1 MRWNAWM
8 ALVTTTLVGQL
19 LWIFLLRG
27 PRILDSDLTLIL
39 GELLLGMCVIGIA
52 QLIATTPVNAIKLT
66 LPNSRMIIIG
76 GSVLLHFWAILL
88 LWPALSS
95 DVTRYRLDGLTWL
108 TGRSP
113 YAVTPRQMLKTPNVD
128 AIDRTLP
135 GNDSYSIF
143 PPVAQTVFIAA
154 RAIEMAVVGPAK
166 LSYDRPEVAVRR
178 WRPALPYLSF
188 RHRAIVLRAI
198 FSIAAVG
205 CTCVLLS
212 LLKHTHRTPWL
223 AVLFAWNPLVILETA
238 GSPHVDI
245 VGVLLLLV
253 MLRMIQKSN
262 FSLATLALC
271 LACGVKPMAILLA
284 PLLIQKIDDRH
295 DWKVAQR
302 SIGVALLTLGA
313 VFVPILLVQHG
324 YRGWIV
330 QLNAY
335 AHLRETNSLLFAVA
349 KSVVGAS
356 WITGNARPF
365 FLLLAPLAAASVLLW
380 MIKKRWPIEDAGYWL
395 MLVVLVFSPASQPW
409 SLVWPL
415 CFVPVMRLSRGWSAL
430 AWTATITISYAAW
443 HQASWNVPARIV
455 IAEYVPVLVAM
466 GIEISDLRQRYAALA
481 AATASASV

>member
-1 MRWNAWM
+1 MRWNAWV
-8 ALVTTTLVGQL
+8 ALVTTTLVGHL

-52 QLIATTPVNAIKLT
+52 QLIATTPASAIKLT
-66 LPNSRMIIIG
+66 LPHSRTIIIG
-76 GSVLLHFWAILL
+76 GSIVLQVWAILM

-113 YAVTPRQMLKTPNVD
+113 YATTPRQMLRSPNVD

-135 GNDSYSIF
+135 GNDSYSIY

-154 RAIEMAVVGPAK
+154 RAIEMAILGPAK
-166 LSYDRPEVAVRR
+166 LSYDRPDIALHR

-188 RHRAIVLRAI
+188 RHRAIVLRTI
-198 FSIAAVG
+198 FSIAAVA
-205 CTCVLLS
+205 CTCVLLG
-212 LLKHTHRTPWL
+212 LLEHTRRTPWL

-245 VGVLLLLV
+245 IGVLLLLV
-253 MLRMIQKSN
+253 MLRMIQKNN
-262 FSLATLALC
+262 FTLATLALC
-271 LACGVKPMAILLA
+271 LACGVKPMLILLA
-284 PLLIQKIDDRH
+284 PLLIQKIDDWH

-302 SIGVALLTLGA
+302 SIGIAVLTLA
-313 VFVPILLVQHG
+313 VVFGPILLVQHG
-324 YRGWIV
+324 YRGWLV

-335 AHLRETNSLLFAVA
+335 AHLRETNSLLFSVA
-349 KSVVGAS
+349 KSIVGAS
-356 WITGNARPF
+356 WMTGDARAF
-365 FLLLAPLAAASVLLW
+365 FLLLAPLAAAGVLLW

-395 MLVVLVFSPASQPW
+395 MLVVLLFSPAAQPW

-430 AWTATITISYAAW
+430 AWTATVAISYAAW
-443 HQASWNVPARIV
+443 HQSTWDVPARIV
-455 IAEYVPVLVAM
+455 IAEYAPVLVAI
-466 GIEISDLRQRYAALA
+466 GIELSDLRQRYAALA
-481 AATASASV
+481 AATSSASA